1 MISQD
6 VVRREVLWAN
16 DRAGNPAIGMIDVM
30 ARYALDQCFSA
41 DRRGHP
47 ASLRRHGAAYVD
59 GLDKTTI
66 RARETVDDVIGRV
79 SSD

>member
-47 ASLRRHGAAYVD
+47 ASRPLRRHGAAYVD
-59 GLDKTTI
+59 GLDETTI
-66 RARETVDDVIGRV
+66 RAGKPWTT
-79 SSD
+79 SSDA